1 MILSA
6 AITLDGKLGV
16 KSKQTKLSS
25 KDDKIRVHRL
35 RSNVDAVIIGKNTVQ
50 LDNPLLTVRHVKGKN
65 PIRVILDSLGTI
77 KSNSKIIQTCNKVPT
92 IIAVSESISKKNI
105 ERLRKFSLNIIIYG
119 KLIIKFNYYF
129 MY

>member
-35 RSNVDAVIIGKNTVQ
+35 RSNVDAVIIGKNTVE
-50 LDNPLLTVRHVKGKN
+50 LDNPLLTVRHV
-65 PIRVILDSLGTI
+65 
-77 KSNSKIIQTCNKVPT
+77 
-92 IIAVSESISKKNI
+92 
-105 ERLRKFSLNIIIYG
+105 
-119 KLIIKFNYYF
+119 
-129 MY
+129 